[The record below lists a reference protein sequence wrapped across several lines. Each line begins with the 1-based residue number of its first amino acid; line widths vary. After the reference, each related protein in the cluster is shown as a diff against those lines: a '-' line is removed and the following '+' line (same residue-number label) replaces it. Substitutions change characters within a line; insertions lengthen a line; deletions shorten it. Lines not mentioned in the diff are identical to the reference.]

1 MAASEEV
8 EFHLLEIKL
17 KSTRGITDQS
27 LECKG
32 SKIGEELD
40 KNDPA
45 TDLID
50 AGAIEDIPEKD
61 PSRSTN
67 FTKFWKKKNEKKEDK
82 NVLPCSWEETVEGRQ
97 IVEHDR
103 FSSTGNSPKAESRCQ
118 VTSKETTFSDRKLGI
133 KKNMEL
139 ASSLMNDF
147 RDMALDY
154 SGALQIRYS

>member
-27 LECKG
+27 LECKE

-50 AGAIEDIPEKD
+50 AGAKENIPEKD

-67 FTKFWKKKNEKKEDK
+67 FTKFWKKKKEDK
-82 NVLPCSWEETVEGRQ
+82 NILPCSWEET
-97 IVEHDR
+97 VEHDR

>member
-27 LECKG
+27 LECKE

-50 AGAIEDIPEKD
+50 AGAKENIPEKD

-67 FTKFWKKKNEKKEDK
+67 FTKFWKKKNEKKR
-82 NVLPCSWEETVEGRQ
+82 RQ
-97 IVEHDR
+97 ECL
-103 FSSTGNSPKAESRCQ
+103 AMQ
-118 VTSKETTFSDRKLGI
+118 LGG
-133 KKNMEL
+133 
-139 ASSLMNDF
+139 DC
-147 RDMALDY
+147 RT
-154 SGALQIRYS
+154 

>member
-1 MAASEEV
+1 M
-8 EFHLLEIKL
+8 
-17 KSTRGITDQS
+17 
-27 LECKG
+27 
-32 SKIGEELD
+32 D

-82 NVLPCSWEETVEGRQ
+82 NVLPCSWEET
-97 IVEHDR
+97 VEHDR